1 MASRKTIKSNFV
13 AKNIVIFWVAVFV
26 LSIGVLIKSSDYFTR
41 SAEKLGMAVG
51 LPHFIVGVTI
61 VAVGTSLPELASSI
75 AAVAMGRSEI
85 VAGNVVGSNIT
96 NIFLIIGLAGIAG
109 RRIDIGYDLLRV
121 DLPLLIASSFLLAI
135 LAYDGELTPAEG
147 AILVAGLA
155 VYLGYAMTSVK
166 NGEYRKEQF
175 GARDAV
181 ILVGSAA
188 LLYLGA
194 EYTVRSVVE
203 ISRNLGI
210 GTEIVAAT
218 AVSLGTSLPE
228 LSVSVLAAR
237 RGRADMAIGN
247 VLGSNIFNA
256 FGVAGLSALVGA
268 VMFPES
274 ITSFAL
280 PLMVAATLL
289 YFFMTQDRQITCWE
303 GGMLVIFYVYYLG
316 RILGVV

>member
-1 MASRKTIKSNFV
+1 M
-13 AKNIVIFWVAVFV
+13 IFWTAVFV
-26 LSIGVLIKSSDYFTR
+26 LSLGVLIKSSDYFTR

-96 NIFLIIGLAGIAG
+96 NIFLIIGLAGIVG
-109 RRIDIGYDLLRV
+109 RKIDIGYDLLRV

-147 AILVAGLA
+147 VISVAGLA
-155 VYLGYAMTSVK
+155 VYLGYAMSSVE
-166 NGEYRKEQF
+166 NGEYRKERF
-175 GARDAV
+175 GARDAA
-181 ILVGSAA
+181 ILAGSAV
-188 LLYLGA
+188 LLYVGA

-203 ISRNLGI
+203 VSLRLGI

-228 LSVSVLAAR
+228 LSVSILAAR

-256 FGVAGLSALVGA
+256 FGVTGLSSLIGA
-268 VMFPES
+268 VKFPES

-289 YFFMTQDRQITCWE
+289 YFFMTQDRQITRWE